1 MADEATTDT
10 VDESTADS
18 ATTEAAATEADLK
31 GAESLSDPGKQA
43 LDRMK
48 ADRNAAKAEAKRVA
62 EEFAAYKAQ
71 AEGKQAE
78 YEQQQKDRE
87 VETAALKRADE
98 RILKA
103 EVRAQAAGKLADP
116 KDALRF
122 IDLSEFEVDSDGEV
136 DGDKIAAA
144 ITDLINKKPYLAVQD
159 GRRFQGDADG
169 GARKVPEPKT
179 VEEQIAEAQKAGD
192 WQTANALQAE
202 RLLAL
207 RNQQTS

>member
-1 MADEATTDT
+1 
-10 VDESTADS
+10 
-18 ATTEAAATEADLK
+18 
-31 GAESLSDPGKQA
+31 
-43 LDRMK
+43 
-48 ADRNAAKAEAKRVA
+48 
-62 EEFAAYKAQ
+62 
-71 AEGKQAE
+71 
-78 YEQQQKDRE
+78 
-87 VETAALKRADE
+87 
-98 RILKA
+98 
-103 EVRAQAAGKLADP
+103 VRAQAAGKLADP

-207 RNQQTS
+207 RNQQA

>member
-18 ATTEAAATEADLK
+18 ATTEAAATEADPK

-144 ITDLINKKPYLAVQD
+144 IADLIKTKPYLAAQ
-159 GRRFQGDADG
+159 GKRFQGDADG
-169 GARKVPEPKT
+169 GARNDDRKT
-179 VEEQIAEAQKAGD
+179 QLTRDDLSRMTPEQIA
-192 WQTANALQAE
+192 QAKKE
-202 RLLAL
+202 GRLNDLL
-207 RNQQTS
+207 GVK